1 MGGLA
6 TPNIYVKPFYYIF
19 FFFFLKESKIKY
31 KRYSEWACAK
41 KVAGFKGR
49 IYGIVALLYVKSQKI
64 SHFSFVYKATVR
76 GFRIPYK
83 TQAMEDGSFKIA
95 WSENIFPK
103 ISNSD
108 LDPQTYVL
116 AD

>member
-41 KVAGFKGR
+41 KVAGLKGR

-64 SHFSFVYKATVR
+64 SHFSFVYKATVHVFV
-76 GFRIPYK
+76 FRIKLKPWR
-83 TQAMEDGSFKIA
+83 MG
-95 WSENIFPK
+95 
-103 ISNSD
+103 
-108 LDPQTYVL
+108 VL
-116 AD
+116 K